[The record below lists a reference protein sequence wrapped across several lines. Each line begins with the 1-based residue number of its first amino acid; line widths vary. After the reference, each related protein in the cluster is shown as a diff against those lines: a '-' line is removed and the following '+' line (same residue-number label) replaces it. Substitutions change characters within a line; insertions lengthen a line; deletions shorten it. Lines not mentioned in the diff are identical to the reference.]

1 MFQSNVLLKSYSN
14 YDIGG
19 PARYFF
25 EAKNLD
31 DIIFALDKW
40 RMRNPSLKNTGYGH
54 GFFIL
59 AGGTNLL
66 FDDKGFS
73 GLVLKPN
80 IRYIDEE
87 NEILKI
93 GAGVPIEKLLEYT
106 IEQCLSGLEWAGG
119 LPGTLGGAVY
129 GNAGAFGGEMKDV
142 VREVVSL
149 DLQGKRPLIIRR
161 TKDECGFG
169 YRTSI
174 FKKNPGKEI
183 IIEATLQ
190 FMNRPKNKIRSAIEE
205 KILYRKERQPLEYPN
220 IGSIFKNVSLEQ
232 IYGENTRNYADA
244 VKAKQAHVHGWLVP
258 VKVDPFPVIPAAFL
272 ISEAGLKGVS
282 YGGAMISPKHPNFII
297 NALGARASDVKSLIQ
312 LAKDKVKKAFKIGLE
327 EEIEYVL

>member
-1 MFQSNVLLKSYSN
+1 MFQDNVLLKTKSN
-14 YDIGG
+14 YSIGG

-25 EAKNLD
+25 EAKNID
-31 DIIFALDKW
+31 DIIFALDRW
-40 RMRNPSLKNTGYGH
+40 RMRNPSLSNLGYGH

-73 GLVLKPN
+73 GFVLHPN

-93 GAGVPIEKLLEYT
+93 GAGVPIEKLLDYT
-106 IEQCLSGLEWAGG
+106 IERCLSGLEWAGG

-142 VREVVSL
+142 VEEVVSL
-149 DLQGKRPLIIRR
+149 DIQGKRPLIIRR
-161 TKDECGFG
+161 TRDECGFG

-174 FKKNPGKEI
+174 WKRNPGKEI
-183 IIEATLQ
+183 IIEATLR

-220 IGSIFKNVSLEQ
+220 IGSIFKNVPLAR
-232 IYGENTRNYADA
+232 IYAEDTRNYADA
-244 VKAKQAHVHGWLVP
+244 VKKQSANVRGWLVP
-258 VKVDPFPVIPAAFL
+258 VKVDPFPVIPTAFL

-282 YGGAMISPKHPNFII
+282 SGGAMISPKHPNFIVNI
-297 NALGARASDVKSLIQ
+297 LGARSSDVKGLID
-312 LAKDKVKKAFKIGLE
+312 LIKEKVKKTFRIGLE
-327 EEIEYVL
+327 EEVELV